1 MENTTTNQTGTRQTG
16 VKTTAGRPHIESAY
30 CPICTHTVPAEVIWK
45 GKRMFVKPGQK
56 CARCHSQLDAGYI
69 IRTDQAA

>member
-1 MENTTTNQTGTRQTG
+1 MENTTAKQTLRPQGG
-16 VKTTAGRPHIESAY
+16 AGSRVEAVY
-30 CPICTHTVPAEVIWK
+30 CPICTHTVPAEVIWR
-45 GKRMFVKPGQK
+45 GKRFVVKPGQK

>member
-1 MENTTTNQTGTRQTG
+1 MENTTTRQTG
-16 VKTTAGRPHIESAY
+16 RPRVALRTDAVY
-30 CPICTHTVPAEVIWK
+30 CPICTHTVHAEVIWQ
-45 GKRMFVKPGQK
+45 GKRMIVRPGQK

>member
-1 MENTTTNQTGTRQTG
+1 MENTTN
-16 VKTTAGRPHIESAY
+16 KTIGSAQANAAPRIEPVY
-30 CPICTHTVPAEVIWK
+30 CPICTHTVPAEVIWR
-45 GKRMFVKPGQK
+45 GKRMVVKPGQK

>member
-1 MENTTTNQTGTRQTG
+1 MENTTKQPTGSQQI
-16 VKTTAGRPHIESAY
+16 TAARRIEPVY
-30 CPICTHTVPAEVIWK
+30 CPICTHTVPAEVIWR
-45 GKRMFVKPGQK
+45 GKRMVVKPGQK